1 MDKRF
6 KLFIRGAG
14 ILILALA
21 LTLTPA
27 AYADHDPDGGLD
39 DGMSVDTSDVGS
51 YDPSAELS
59 ALDTALAG
67 VVSSGPS
74 ANVIK
79 NLALSGRG
87 VRLAPGGTTDVYA
100 LNGYAYIGTFNTPC
114 GDGTGANGSGV
125 RIFDVHN
132 KNKVTP
138 AGFITS
144 VAGSRINDIKVASMN
159 SGTILVH
166 SNESCA
172 GGPGGY
178 EVYDVANPLNPVH
191 LAHVQVDD
199 SNATLRDVFGVVDV
213 GVHNLFLFTQ
223 GTRDYV
229 ALQAEG
235 EFGSFQI
242 HELTDPSAPTFV
254 SAWGAEELCTL
265 PFCSTDPQNETDPDV
280 ILDTIF
286 GWMRTGFGASQNKYL
301 HDMNITPDGTQ
312 AYLASWDAGL
322 VLLDISDPTSPTLV
336 SVALDVANGSP
347 GDGEVNSHSVWPSE
361 DGTIIVE
368 GEEDFS
374 AWEATVPPSNL
385 TLDSPFPGNPT
396 IPGTAI
402 STTAGDDFAA
412 NQTGNTG
419 TVTGSSVSVTGGPLA
434 GNTYPAVELA
444 TAAGSPTFGTT
455 GPLSGELVW
464 IGQACSTTLGDPI
477 LNAGSIGP
485 GDIAVARR
493 GGCFFEEK
501 AAAAASVGASALV
514 LANNNP
520 TSTPWSGLRIWD
532 YSDPT
537 SPVLA
542 STFDTVCSA
551 STAPGGTCD
560 PRGTYSSHNVIVE
573 TTDNKVK
580 AYISW
585 YSDGVLI
592 IDVSDPYN
600 PVEVG
605 RYHQAGSSFETSNGG
620 IQNVWGVHKIV
631 GEPWIYA
638 SDRNGGL
645 YVLKE
650 YGSGSSK

>member
-1 MDKRF
+1 MDNKI
-6 KLFIRGAG
+6 KLFMRGAG
-14 ILILALA
+14 IFILALA
-21 LTLTPA
+21 MTLTPA
-27 AYADHDPDGGLD
+27 AYADHDPTDGLD
-39 DGMSVDTSDVGS
+39 DGLGVDSSEVGG
-51 YDPSAELS
+51 YDPSTYLA

-79 NLALSGRG
+79 NLAVSSRG

-132 KNKVTP
+132 KNKVKP
-138 AGFITS
+138 AGFLPS
-144 VAGSRINDIKVASMN
+144 VAGSRINDVKVANMN

-178 EVYDVANPLNPVH
+178 EVYNVANPLNPVH

-199 SNATLRDVFGVVDV
+199 SNATLRDDFGVVDV

-223 GTRDYV
+223 GNRDYV

-242 HELTDPSAPTFV
+242 HELTNPSAPSFV
-254 SAWGAEELCTL
+254 SAWGAENLCSL

-286 GWMRTGFGASQNKYL
+286 GWMRTGYGASQNKYL
-301 HDMNITPDGTQ
+301 HDMNISADGTK

-336 SVALDVANGSP
+336 SVALDVVNGSP

-361 DGTIIVE
+361 DGTIVVE

-374 AWEATVPPSNL
+374 AWENILPPTNFTFGVNATNV
-385 TLDSPFPGNPT
+385 
-396 IPGTAI
+396 IPGAAI
-402 STTAGDDFAA
+402 STASGNVFEA
-412 NQTGNTG
+412 NQTGNAG
-419 TVTGSSVSVTGGPLA
+419 TVNASTVTVTSGPLA
-434 GNTYPAVELA
+434 GQIFPAAEP
-444 TAAGSPTFGTT
+444 AGNQPKFSVV
-455 GPLSGELVW
+455 GPISGNIVW
-464 IGQACSTTLGDPI
+464 VGQACNVDALVNPI
-477 LNAGSIGP
+477 SV
-485 GDIAVARR
+485 GDIAVVRR
-493 GGCFFEEK
+493 GACTFAEK
-501 AAAAASVGASALV
+501 LNKVAVAGASAV
-514 LANNNP
+514 VISNNVVVP
-520 TSTPWSGLRIWD
+520 TPTPWSGLRIWD
-532 YSDPT
+532 YSDP
-537 SPVLA
+537 SNPVLA
-542 STFDTVCSA
+542 ATFNTVCSA

-573 TTDNKVK
+573 TKGNKVK

-585 YSDGVLI
+585 YSDGVVV

-600 PVEVG
+600 PIEVA
-605 RYHQAGSSFETSNGG
+605 RYHQAGSAFETSNGG
-620 IQNVWGVHKIV
+620 IQNVWGIHKEV
-631 GEPWIYA
+631 NSPWIYA

-650 YGSGSSK
+650 YGSGSNK

>member
-1 MDKRF
+1 MQTKV
-6 KLFIRGAG
+6 KLSMRGTG
-14 ILILALA
+14 LLLLILSLLTASLA
-21 LTLTPA
+21 FANHGPE
-27 AYADHDPDGGLD
+27 DGLD
-39 DGMSVDTSDVGS
+39 DGLGVESHDLGS
-51 YDPSAELS
+51 YDPSAVL
-59 ALDTALAG
+59 AAHDIALAG

-74 ANVIK
+74 ATVLK
-79 NLALSGRG
+79 NLAVSGRG
-87 VRLAPGGTTDVYA
+87 ERLAPGATTDVYA

-132 KNKVTP
+132 HNKVEP
-138 AGFITS
+138 AGFIPS
-144 VAGSRINDIKVASMN
+144 VAGSRINDVKVANMN

-199 SNATLRDVFGVVDV
+199 SNATLRNVFEIVDV

-223 GTRDYV
+223 GSRDYV

-242 HELTDPSAPTFV
+242 HELTNPSAPTFV
-254 SAWGAEELCTL
+254 SAWGAEELCAL

-301 HDMNITPDGTQ
+301 HDMNISADGTK

-361 DGTIIVE
+361 DGTIVVE

-374 AWEATVPPSNL
+374 AWENIRPPTNF
-385 TLDSPFPGNPT
+385 TFGVNPT
-396 IPGTAI
+396 NVIPGVAI
-402 STTAGDDFAA
+402 STASGDVFEA
-412 NQTGNTG
+412 NQTGNSG
-419 TVTGSSVSVTGGPLA
+419 TVDASTVTVTSGPLA
-434 GNTYPAVELA
+434 GQVFPAAELA
-444 TAAGSPTFGTT
+444 GNQPKFADV
-455 GPLSGELVW
+455 GPVSGNIVW
-464 IGQACSTTLGDPI
+464 VGQACNADALVNPI
-477 LNAGSIGP
+477 SA
-485 GDIAVARR
+485 GDIAVVRR
-493 GGCFFEEK
+493 GACTFAEK
-501 AAAAASVGASALV
+501 LNKVAVAGASAIV
-514 LANNNP
+514 ISNNVVVP
-520 TSTPWSGLRIWD
+520 TPTPWSGLRIWD

-537 SPVLA
+537 NPVLA

-573 TTDNKVK
+573 TEGNKVK

-585 YSDGVLI
+585 YSDGVVV
-592 IDVSDPYN
+592 IDVTDPYN
-600 PVEVG
+600 PVETA
-605 RYHQAGSSFETSNGG
+605 RYHEAGSTFEASNGG
-620 IQNVWGVHKIV
+620 IQDVWGIHK
-631 GEPWIYA
+631 EPNSPWIYA

-650 YGSGSSK
+650 YGSGSANNGNP

>member
-1 MDKRF
+1 MVK
-6 KLFIRGAG
+6 KINLFIRGAG
-14 ILILALA
+14 VFILVMA
-21 LTLTPA
+21 LTFTPA
-27 AYADHDPDGGLD
+27 AFADHDPDDGLD
-39 DGMSVDTSDVGS
+39 DGLGVASVELGG

-59 ALDTALAG
+59 ALDLALAG

-74 ANVIK
+74 ANVNK
-79 NLALSGRG
+79 NLALAGRG
-87 VRLAPGGTTDVYA
+87 ERLAPGGTTDVYA
-100 LNGYAYIGTFNTPC
+100 LNRYAYIGTFNTPC

-138 AGFITS
+138 AGFIPS
-144 VAGSRINDIKVASMN
+144 VEGSRINDIKVANMN

-223 GTRDYV
+223 GSRDYV

-242 HELTDPSAPTFV
+242 HELTDPSVPAFV

-265 PFCSTDPQNETDPDV
+265 PQCSTDPQNETDPDV

-286 GWMRTGFGASQNKYL
+286 DWMRTGFGASANKYL
-301 HDMNITPDGTQ
+301 HDMNITSDGTK

-322 VLLDISDPTSPTLV
+322 VLLDISDPTTPTLV

-361 DGTIIVE
+361 DGTIVVE

-374 AWEATVPPSNL
+374 AWENIRPPTNF
-385 TLDSPFPGNPT
+385 TFGISPNNV
-396 IPGTAI
+396 IPGVAI
-402 STTAGDDFAA
+402 STSSGDAFEA
-412 NQTGNTG
+412 NQTGNAG
-419 TVTGSSVSVTGGPLA
+419 TVDAFTVTVASGPLA
-434 GNTYPAVELA
+434 GQIFPAAEI
-444 TAAGSPTFGTT
+444 AGDQPKFADT
-455 GPLSGELVW
+455 GPISGDIVW
-464 IGQACSTTLGDPI
+464 VGRACNIDALANPIST
-477 LNAGSIGP
+477 
-485 GDIAVARR
+485 GDIAVVRR
-493 GGCFFEEK
+493 GTCSFAEK
-501 AAAAASVGASALV
+501 LNKVAVAGAAAIVVS
-514 LANNNP
+514 NNVVTP
-520 TSTPWSGLRIWD
+520 TPTPWSGLRIWD
-532 YSDPT
+532 YTDPT
-537 SPVLA
+537 NPVLA

-551 STAPGGTCD
+551 STSPGGTCD
-560 PRGTYSSHNVIVE
+560 PSGTYSSHNMIVE
-573 TTDNKVK
+573 TTDDGQVK

-585 YSDGVLI
+585 YSDGVVV
-592 IDVSDPYN
+592 IDVTDPYN

-605 RYHQAGSSFETSNGG
+605 RYHQAGAAFETANGG

-645 YVLKE
+645 YILKE
-650 YGSGSSK
+650 YGAGSKK